1 MNPLAVDVCCRLHAC
16 LQHCQGVFE
25 TNSYFYLPCFAAA
38 EEEGSLCVYV
48 ITRCKPRVSCYNTP
62 SNGSRERHPG

>member
-38 EEEGSLCVYV
+38 EEEGSFAY
-48 ITRCKPRVSCYNTP
+48 T
-62 SNGSRERHPG
+62 